1 MKSIPNLNYP
11 SPPAK
16 FFPLPPKKAT
26 KQPRSVASWR
36 ARILSG
42 VYHQKQWSYLR
53 MPRPT
58 WCFSSNDGGME
69 ECFVGM
75 MGWWNISHDLFLQWC
90 GLDGWLVHNRSTV
103 RRSSQ
108 FGLQRFGATVIWFFW
123 REQWWSQIS
132 APERANVFQEHD
144 VDHRWSG

>member
-16 FFPLPPKKAT
+16 NLPLPPKKAT

-69 ECFVGM
+69 ECSVGM
-75 MGWWNISHDLFLQWC
+75 MGWWNISHDVFLQWC

-103 RRSSQ
+103 RRSNQ
-108 FGLQRFGATVIWFFW
+108 LGLQRFGVTLIGFFW
-123 REQWWSQIS
+123 CERWWSQS
-132 APERANVFQEHD
+132 YARESANVFQEHD